1 MTEHRPA
8 PAAAGKPASTEPRRP
23 FHIGVLVGLST
34 GMYAFSLAAV
44 TTLQVASDQ
53 TLIEERAPV
62 SDAIGLLADH
72 HDRLAAR
79 LDLARRR
86 YEEASG
92 GYGDLSDRLTA
103 VHHDIETLG
112 RSVTTIEGSAL
123 ALPGQ
128 LDLPAV
134 LRIAPPRAAPPP
146 PATHATTGASGKP

>member
-1 MTEHRPA
+1 V
-8 PAAAGKPASTEPRRP
+8 
-23 FHIGVLVGLST
+23 GVLVGLTT
-34 GMYAFSLAAV
+34 GMYALSLAAV

-62 SDAIGLLADH
+62 RDAIGLLADH

-79 LDLARRR
+79 LDMARRR

-92 GYGDLSDRLTA
+92 GYGDLSDRLAA
-103 VHHDIETLG
+103 VHDDIEKLG
-112 RSVTTIEGSAL
+112 RTVTTIEGSAF

-134 LRIAPPRAAPPP
+134 PRIARARAAPPP
-146 PATHATTGASGKP
+146 PATQATTGASGKP